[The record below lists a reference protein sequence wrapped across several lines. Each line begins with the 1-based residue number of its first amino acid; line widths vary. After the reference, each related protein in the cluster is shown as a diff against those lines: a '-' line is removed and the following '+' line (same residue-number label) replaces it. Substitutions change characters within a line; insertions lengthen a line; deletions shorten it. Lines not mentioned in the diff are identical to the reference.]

1 MSISSIYIN
10 SSSRSSSSSSIPAAD
25 LVSKLNQNLICSCVV
40 GISSIKFSS
49 LNKNIAHSALLLL
62 PVDCDNNEGELGIL
76 IEYGDYSP
84 KMATTEEE
92 YTKKGLVV
100 YRYGEKG
107 GLRYYIKKYGRFI
120 EEFGD
125 LGYIDLNIHSDN
137 QISFDTFLDKI
148 AKLEDNKWTLNNYS
162 AIYNFN
168 CQNFAIEALHELNPH
183 FVIGNIYPKDPNLA
197 AKKSKKKLDFVPS
210 NIKEELLKLYKNG
223 KK

>member
-1 MSISSIYIN
+1 MFASL
-10 SSSRSSSSSSIPAAD
+10 SSSSSSAP
-25 LVSKLNQNLICSCVV
+25 VSDIISQWKNSCIQSCVL
-40 GISSIKFSS
+40 GISKIGMTSNLSTKISHAAILL
-49 LNKNIAHSALLLL
+49 LNKEIDYDEDDDNIIL
-62 PVDCDNNEGELGIL
+62 DTNGIL
-76 IEYGDYSP
+76 IEYGEYDP
-84 KMATTEEE
+84 NKGEEKNKV
-92 YTKKGLVV
+92 KKGLVV
-100 YRYGEKG
+100 YHYGEKG
-107 GLRYYIKKYGRFI
+107 GLRYYIKKYGNFI

-125 LGYIDLNIHSDN
+125 IGYIDLNIHSDN

>member
-76 IEYGDYSP
+76 IEYGDYNKNMDKS
-84 KMATTEEE
+84 EEK
-92 YTKKGLVV
+92 YVQDKLVI
-100 YRYGEKG
+100 YNDENEG
-107 GLRYYIKKYGRFI
+107 GLRYYIKIYEEFKK
-120 EEFGD
+120 EFGD
-125 LGYIDLNIHSDN
+125 IGIIELDLDDDKHIT
-137 QISFDTFLDKI
+137 FDYFMEQVNRNKSKWIQKNYSSINNNCQHFVAEALKI
-148 AKLEDNKWTLNNYS
+148 LEPKFTLNNVKPWNES
-162 AIYNFN
+162 
-168 CQNFAIEALHELNPH
+168 QNM
-183 FVIGNIYPKDPNLA
+183 
-197 AKKSKKKLDFVPS
+197 SKKERIKFVPQKIM
-210 NIKEELLKLYKNG
+210 NVLQDLKKN